1 MKKTKFFFTET
12 EWRYI
17 IHSLNALKTK
27 LHNEG
32 QFTDTVDEVM
42 YKFMN
47 AKTKR
52 IKIKQPSG
60 ILAEG

>member
-1 MKKTKFFFTET
+1 MKNKHFYFTND

-27 LHNEG
+27 LISEG
-32 QFTDTVDEVM
+32 RYTDTVNEVM
-42 YKFMN
+42 YKFMR

-52 IKIKQPSG
+52 VKINIPAMIAG
-60 ILAEG
+60 